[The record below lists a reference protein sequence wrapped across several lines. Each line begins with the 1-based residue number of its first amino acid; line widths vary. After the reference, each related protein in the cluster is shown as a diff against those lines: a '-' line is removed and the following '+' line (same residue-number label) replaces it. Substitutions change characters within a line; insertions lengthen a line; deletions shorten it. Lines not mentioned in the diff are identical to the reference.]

1 MMIKTL
7 TLVAS
12 LLVAGTLALPAAAVT
27 TEGTV
32 DRASPKAFVKDSV
45 ITTKIKTELAA
56 EKLSSLIHIS
66 VDTDNKGAVVLSGTA
81 KSRAAADK
89 AVSIAHGVKGVVS
102 VQDDIKIVADK

>member
-1 MMIKTL
+1 MMKT
-7 TLVAS
+7 TLATS
-12 LLVAGTLALPAAAVT
+12 LLIAAALALPIAGLAAD
-27 TEGTV
+27 GTV

-81 KSRAAADK
+81 ASRTAANK

-102 VQDDIKIVADK
+102 VQDDIRIVADK